1 MFWKKKQLWNN
12 FIVQENGWYV
22 FHFLTIHTNWE
33 FFRFSFMT
41 VVYRSCAHLQQNV
54 IFYNRPCFYLVSLT
68 TRCLPRA
75 SIIQFLSFT
84 RRYNTKRCTVAKICF
99 IDRRMSTKVNIHND
113 RGGKQPHTCKTK
125 LKRRT
130 NSGATPWLSLCWIPE
145 IRRRIVVGCRNFR
158 HTVLFSMVFCRLGKW
173 KRCRDR
179 TV

>member
-1 MFWKKKQLWNN
+1 MFWKKTSYGIILLCKKMDDMFSISLP
-12 FIVQENGWYV
+12 FIQIESSSD
-22 FHFLTIHTNWE
+22 FLSW
-33 FFRFSFMT
+33 
-41 VVYRSCAHLQQNV
+41 QQSIDRALTYNKML
-54 IFYNRPCFYLVSLT
+54 FYNRPCFYLVSLT

-130 NSGATPWLSLCWIPE
+130 NSGVTP
-145 IRRRIVVGCRNFR
+145 
-158 HTVLFSMVFCRLGKW
+158 
-173 KRCRDR
+173 
-179 TV
+179 